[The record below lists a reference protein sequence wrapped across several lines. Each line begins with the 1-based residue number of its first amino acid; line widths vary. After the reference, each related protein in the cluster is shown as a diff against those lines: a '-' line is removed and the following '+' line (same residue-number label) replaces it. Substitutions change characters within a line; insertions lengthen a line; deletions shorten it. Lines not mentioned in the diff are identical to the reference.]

1 MDYALIGEVVGEYQN
16 EVNLLA
22 LWGDGQLQENHFYH
36 LSENPCATPFSSAGE
51 ETVEKCCS
59 FLPWQ
64 EPWLTPGLKGSVC
77 KVLYGVNGEVLG
89 LLALMDKRPQVDLS
103 PDQDIILRIFC
114 SRAAAEIE
122 RIKVE
127 NELEYSAKVDYL
139 LSQISR
145 HLIDQEVELGIPF
158 SLQLVGEFLAATRIY
173 FFEYSEDQT
182 TFELLEEWHDP
193 QLSSMVF
200 TEQNGAVEYLPPCL
214 YEQIE
219 VFSLTPATTVAPT
232 QPHWFHQRLLNQQ
245 FVHTGFLQK
254 MSQQAK
260 ERLGDRPFPPVLIAV
275 PVIHREK
282 VQGFLGADL
291 ALEQCSWQNREVP
304 LLTRVGELVAMGR
317 SRAKTEMALR
327 AAKEAAE
334 TANRAKSTFLANMSH
349 ELRTPLNAIL
359 GFTQLMERDPSLHP
373 QHRNFI
379 DIINRSGNH
388 LLNLINDV
396 LEMSKI
402 EAGKVVL
409 IEESFN
415 FQQLLKTLYDM
426 LHIRAVNK
434 GIELVFDLDPSLP
447 IYLQTDES
455 KLRQV
460 LINLLGNAIKFTATG
475 QVTLRAKV
483 TTLPTS
489 AIELAFAVEDT
500 GPGIPPEEVTTLF
513 NPFVQAQSSTQKKEG
528 TGLGLAISRQFVQ
541 LMGGEIQVSSEWGKG
556 SCFSFAIQ
564 AQAVNP
570 LPPEMTPELNQTVL
584 GILNPQQEYRILVVD
599 DQEDNRQLL
608 QYLLMPLGF
617 AVRSAVEGQAAIAQ
631 WESWQPHCIL
641 MDMQMPGMDGYEATR
656 QIRQRETG
664 QRTVILA
671 LTASAFQEQ
680 RASILATGCDDL
692 ILKPFREEV
701 LLDAL
706 AHYLHLEY
714 RYAATLSPPPAVAT
728 TAQPLDLRILPD
740 TIRQELENYAL
751 AVDGAAILSLLD
763 TLPPEYQAIAE
774 GIIPLVNQFEFDELL
789 TLLEESSA

>member
-1 MDYALIGEVVGEYQN
+1 
-16 EVNLLA
+16 
-22 LWGDGQLQENHFYH
+22 
-36 LSENPCATPFSSAGE
+36 
-51 ETVEKCCS
+51 
-59 FLPWQ
+59 
-64 EPWLTPGLKGSVC
+64 
-77 KVLYGVNGEVLG
+77 
-89 LLALMDKRPQVDLS
+89 
-103 PDQDIILRIFC
+103 
-114 SRAAAEIE
+114 
-122 RIKVE
+122 
-127 NELEYSAKVDYL
+127 
-139 LSQISR
+139 
-145 HLIDQEVELGIPF
+145 
-158 SLQLVGEFLAATRIY
+158 
-173 FFEYSEDQT
+173 
-182 TFELLEEWHDP
+182 
-193 QLSSMVF
+193 
-200 TEQNGAVEYLPPCL
+200 
-214 YEQIE
+214 
-219 VFSLTPATTVAPT
+219 
-232 QPHWFHQRLLNQQ
+232 
-245 FVHTGFLQK
+245 
-254 MSQQAK
+254 
-260 ERLGDRPFPPVLIAV
+260 
-275 PVIHREK
+275 
-282 VQGFLGADL
+282 
-291 ALEQCSWQNREVP
+291 NREVP

-317 SRAKTEMALR
+317 SRGRAEMALR
-327 AAKEAAE
+327 EAKEAAE

-359 GFTQLMERDPSLHP
+359 GFTQLMERDPSLLP

-434 GIELVFDLDPSLP
+434 GIKLVFDLDPSLP

-483 TTLPTS
+483 TTLQTS

-556 SCFSFAIQ
+556 SCFSFTIQ

-570 LPPEMTPELNQTVL
+570 FPPEMTPELNQTVL

-608 QYLLMPLGF
+608 QYLLTPLGF
-617 AVRSAVEGQAAIAQ
+617 AVRSAVEGQGAIAQ

-680 RASILATGCDDL
+680 RA
-692 ILKPFREEV
+692 
-701 LLDAL
+701 
-706 AHYLHLEY
+706 
-714 RYAATLSPPPAVAT
+714 
-728 TAQPLDLRILPD
+728 
-740 TIRQELENYAL
+740 
-751 AVDGAAILSLLD
+751 
-763 TLPPEYQAIAE
+763 
-774 GIIPLVNQFEFDELL
+774 
-789 TLLEESSA
+789 